1 MAARS
6 KAGFGGEGGYSLVE
20 LMTVMALFGV
30 IAASGLPHFEG
41 RRQDVNNVLAQV
53 IGDLRFARG
62 RSITTGTHFALRMLE
77 EGGYQLERME
87 LDDGEWVEG
96 TVAKVVTLPPGITLT
111 IGDDDIDLIEFN
123 TRGMMVSSDA
133 SVDLTVEDTVH
144 DATHLI
150 SIWPSGQISHEG

>member
-1 MAARS
+1 MSVRYR
-6 KAGFGGEGGYSLVE
+6 AGFGAEGGYSLVE

-77 EGGYQLERME
+77 EGGYQIERME
-87 LDDGEWVEG
+87 LDDGEWVESS
-96 TVAKVVTLPPGITLT
+96 VAKAVVLPPGITLT
-111 IGDDDIDLIEFN
+111 IGPEDVDLIEFN

-133 SVDLTVEDTVH
+133 SIDLTVEDTVH
-144 DATHLI
+144 DATHVL
-150 SIWPSGQISHEG
+150 SIWPSGQIAHES

>member
-1 MAARS
+1 MAARG
-6 KAGFGGEGGYSLVE
+6 KAGFGDEGGYSLVE

-41 RRQDVNNVLAQV
+41 RRQDVNNLLGQV

-77 EGGYQLERME
+77 DGGYQIERLQ
-87 LDDGEWVEG
+87 LDDGEWVEDS
-96 TVAKVVTLPPGITLT
+96 VAKVVTLPPGITVT
-111 IGDDDIDLIEFN
+111 VGDDDIDLVEFN
-123 TRGMMVSSDA
+123 TRGMMISSDA
-133 SVDLTVEDTVH
+133 SFELIVEDTVH
-144 DATHLI
+144 DISHVI